1 MDPALKRWAIV
12 AQIASFCTANELKR
26 NKTASKSLYPLAM
39 KTTLSV
45 IEISAIL
52 VFAYSGMMQARKSG
66 FDYIGVLTIALVT
79 ALGGGTLRDVLLGN
93 HPLYWVAHWE
103 FLIYVLLLS
112 PIALLLLRLK
122 KDFSSGRALMLIDA
136 LGLGLF
142 TASGTEIALEMKTS
156 ILPAAFIGVIT
167 ATCGGVLRDVLCNEK
182 PQLFQPT
189 EPLYATCAFAG
200 AWVYI
205 LMLAL
210 GLMPTIALLICI
222 VVTFLFRTLAI
233 VFNLR
238 LPF

>member
-93 HPLYWVAHWE
+93 HPLYWVSHWE

-167 ATCGGVLRDVLCNEK
+167 ATFGGVLRDVLCNEK